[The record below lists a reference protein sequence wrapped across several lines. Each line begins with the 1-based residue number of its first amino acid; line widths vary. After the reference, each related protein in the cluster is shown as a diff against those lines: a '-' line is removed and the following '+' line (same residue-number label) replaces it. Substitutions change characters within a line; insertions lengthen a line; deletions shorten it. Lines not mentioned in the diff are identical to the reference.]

1 MRGVVKCM
9 QVKFIMGL
17 GPVARRC
24 YYALVSVL
32 DSVFERPPVLE
43 YTGEVRL
50 ENFRTLLSI
59 CANSVYHLVLPKL
72 VCQNKKEDKVEGVP
86 EMSHQGLLV
95 CL

>member
-1 MRGVVKCM
+1 MKCM
-9 QVKFIMGL
+9 QVKFFMGP

-50 ENFRTLLSI
+50 EIFRTLLSI